1 MTWQQISPEGTTVFI
16 GQDRYTAKRNP
27 HFFGIDL
34 YQGEELMLTVNA
46 KILPRIATGA
56 TGDGESS

>member
-16 GQDRYTAKRNP
+16 GRDRYTAKRNP

-34 YQGEELMLTVNA
+34 YQGGELMLTVNA

-56 TGDGESS
+56 TVDGEPS